1 MAKQIK
7 FDTNAREKLL
17 SGVNQLADAVKS
29 TLGPAGKNVMIDTG
43 AGAPTVT
50 KDGVSVARSIDLED
64 PFENLGA
71 QMCKQ
76 VASKTNDIAGDGPQP
91 LTAKILTPTGWIT
104 MGEIKI
110 GDAVCGTNGSYQKVI
125 GVYDKGVKTVY
136 NVTFEDGST
145 TQCCEDHLWT
155 ITNHYGKQETLTL
168 KQMLELGI
176 KKDYRYRFFVKSY
189 PINFEEQPLE
199 IDPFLMGVLL
209 GDGCY
214 TGDLIEFT
222 IGYNKIDKIIPNITL
237 PSKDFYLEEYDMP
250 QRHAKR
256 YRIKSN
262 TNKKFS
268 DYIKTLGIFG
278 CHSEDKFIPS
288 KFIFNSIENRKK
300 LLEGLTVTDGYIN
313 NRNKL
318 EYTSISKKL
327 IDDVKFLMKSL
338 NIPVCVC
345 EYTNRKNSYGNKTL
359 YKITEL
365 KGNKYGNKIVSIEKT
380 NTDAPMRCIKVSNE
394 DELYITDDLIVTH
407 NTTTATVLAQAIAR
421 EGLKNV
427 AAGANPMELKTGID
441 KAVKDITNNLDQ
453 LAQKIEGKKSIA
465 QIATISANNDKE
477 IGELI
482 ADAMDKVGEDGVIT
496 IEDSKTAETT
506 LDAVVGMQFDR
517 GYCSPYFVTNS
528 DNMSCVLEDPYILL
542 YDKKISAM
550 ADILPHLE
558 FAAGHNK
565 PLVIVAEDIDGEAL
579 SALIL
584 NKMRGAIKVCAVKA
598 PGYGESRNDNLSDI
612 AVMTG
617 GTLIEEVT
625 GVKLSEVDP
634 AACLGSAKN
643 ITITANTTTIVEGAG
658 KKELIDA
665 RIATLK
671 NSITPETNTYEKA
684 KLQSRIAKLVGGVA
698 VIRVGAATEVE
709 MKEKKDRVDDALHA
723 TKAAVAEGIV
733 AGGGIA
739 LIRASK
745 GLSLNSANDEK
756 TGYSI
761 VLKAIEEPLRQIV
774 TNAGLEASVIVN
786 KVKEMEGNNGFN
798 AKIGEYQD
806 LVANGVIDPV
816 LVEKTALKNAASI
829 AGLIL
834 TTECVITNI
843 PEKKTETPTFQMPM
857 M

>member
-17 SGVNQLADAVKS
+17 NGVNQLADAVKS

-50 KDGVSVARSIDLED
+50 KDGVTVAKSIDLED

-76 VASKTNDIAGDGPQP
+76 VASKTNDIAGDG
-91 LTAKILTPTGWIT
+91 
-104 MGEIKI
+104 
-110 GDAVCGTNGSYQKVI
+110 
-125 GVYDKGVKTVY
+125 
-136 NVTFEDGST
+136 
-145 TQCCEDHLWT
+145 
-155 ITNHYGKQETLTL
+155 
-168 KQMLELGI
+168 
-176 KKDYRYRFFVKSY
+176 
-189 PINFEEQPLE
+189 
-199 IDPFLMGVLL
+199 
-209 GDGCY
+209 
-214 TGDLIEFT
+214 
-222 IGYNKIDKIIPNITL
+222 
-237 PSKDFYLEEYDMP
+237 
-250 QRHAKR
+250 
-256 YRIKSN
+256 
-262 TNKKFS
+262 
-268 DYIKTLGIFG
+268 
-278 CHSEDKFIPS
+278 
-288 KFIFNSIENRKK
+288 
-300 LLEGLTVTDGYIN
+300 
-313 NRNKL
+313 
-318 EYTSISKKL
+318 
-327 IDDVKFLMKSL
+327 
-338 NIPVCVC
+338 
-345 EYTNRKNSYGNKTL
+345 
-359 YKITEL
+359 
-365 KGNKYGNKIVSIEKT
+365 
-380 NTDAPMRCIKVSNE
+380 
-394 DELYITDDLIVTH
+394 
-407 NTTTATVLAQAIAR
+407 TTTATVLAQAIAR

-427 AAGANPMELKTGID
+427 AAGANPMELKIGID

-465 QIATISANNDKE
+465 QIATISANNDTE
-477 IGELI
+477 IGNLI

-528 DNMSCVLEDPYILL
+528 DNMSCVLEEPYILL

-565 PLVIVAEDIDGEAL
+565 PLLIVAEDVDGEAL
-579 SALIL
+579 SALII
-584 NKMRGAIKVCAVKA
+584 NKMRGAIKVCAVRA
-598 PGYGESRNDNLSDI
+598 PGYGESRNENLSDI

-634 AACLGSAKN
+634 ATYLGSAKN

-658 KKELIDA
+658 KKDEIDA
-665 RIATLK
+665 RIASLK
-671 NSITPETNTYEKA
+671 NAITPETGSYEKA

-739 LIRASK
+739 LIRAAK
-745 GLSLNSANDEK
+745 GLSLTSSNDEK

-774 TNAGLEASVIVN
+774 TNAGFESSVIVN
-786 KVKEMEGNNGFN
+786 KVKEMVGNKGFN

-816 LVEKTALKNAASI
+816 LVTKTALKNAASI

-843 PEKKTETPTFQMPM
+843 PEKKSETAPIQMPM
-857 M
+857 MM